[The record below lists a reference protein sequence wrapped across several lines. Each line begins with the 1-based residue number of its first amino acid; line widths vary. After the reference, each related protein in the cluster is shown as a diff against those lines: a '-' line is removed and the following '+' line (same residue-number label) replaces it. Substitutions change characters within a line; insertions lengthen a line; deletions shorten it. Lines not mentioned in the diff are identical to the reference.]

1 MIVLLLQIEIFLY
14 LSPYMVQYNY
24 SIAEASRKLFRL
36 INLEKDEIT
45 GVYIYATISG
55 LIILSLPLGIQA
67 IINLMFGGTVS
78 TSLIVLIVFVVAGVL
93 VNGILQ
99 IAQMRA
105 SERIQQRVFTRLT
118 FAYAYRIPKLSLL
131 SIDNYHLPELV
142 NRFFDTASLQ
152 KGLSKLLIDF
162 PAASIQV
169 LFGLILLCFY
179 HPIFIAF
186 GFLLTLSVV
195 LIFYLSSPKGF
206 TTSIKESDYKYDVA
220 HWLEEISRSIRTFK
234 SYQHNDLHLQKTD
247 KLVTG
252 YLNSRNAHFSV
263 LVFQYRIIIAFK
275 VLITAAMLIIG
286 SILFIKQLINLGQ
299 FIAAEIIILTIINS
313 IEKLIISL
321 EVVYDVLTSLEKI
334 NKVLEKPQDCEDG
347 LISDKEWNFTRG
359 TDIKIQNLTFGYGT
373 KKTIL
378 KNLNLHIAGGE
389 KVCIQG
395 AEGSGKTTLLRLLTA
410 TLSDFEGNILFNDTP
425 VKSIKPEVFHRH
437 IAVFSG
443 EEELFNGTLL
453 ENIVVGT
460 KTVDYDELNSICKL
474 VGLAEFIATQQE
486 GFGVLLHPQ
495 GKKLSYNISQ
505 KILLAR
511 CLFMKPSL
519 LLLEDGWTG
528 IDAGSKDRIIE
539 CLTSA
544 ANPTTVVA
552 ISNDEQFA
560 GKCSRVIK
568 MKDGSIV

>member
-1 MIVLLLQIEIFLY
+1 MA
-14 LSPYMVQYNY
+14 PNDY

-45 GVYIYATISG
+45 SVYIYATISG
-55 LIILSLPLGIQA
+55 IILLSLPLGIQA

-78 TSLIVLIVFVVAGVL
+78 TSLIVLIGFVVAGVFA
-93 VNGILQ
+93 NGVLQ

-142 NRFFDTASLQ
+142 NRFFDTTSLQ

-169 LFGLILLCFY
+169 LFGLILLSFY

-186 GFLLTLSVV
+186 GFLLTISVV
-195 LIFYLSSPKGF
+195 LIFYLTSPKGF
-206 TTSIKESDYKYDVA
+206 ITSIKESDYKYNVA
-220 HWLEEISRSIRTFK
+220 HWLEEISRSIKTFK
-234 SYQHNDLHLQKTD
+234 FYQHNDLHLKKTD

-263 LVFQYRIIIAFK
+263 LVFQYRLIIAFK

-286 SILFIKQLINLGQ
+286 SALFIKQLINLGQ

-313 IEKLIISL
+313 IEKLIVSL

-334 NKVLEKPQDCEDG
+334 NKVLEKPQDPEDG
-347 LISDKEWNFTRG
+347 LISDKEWRFSGG
-359 TDIKIQNLTFGYGT
+359 TDIKIQDLAFAYGT
-373 KKTIL
+373 KKPIL
-378 KNLNLHIAGGE
+378 KNLNLHIAAGE

-395 AEGSGKTTLLRLLTA
+395 AEGSGKTTLLKLLTA
-410 TLSDFEGNILFNDTP
+410 TLYDFEGNILFNDTP
-425 VKSIKPEVFHRH
+425 VKSIKPEVFHKH
-437 IAVFSG
+437 TAVFSG
-443 EEELFNGTLL
+443 EEELFDGSLL
-453 ENIVVGT
+453 ENIIVGS
-460 KTVDYDELNSICKL
+460 KEIDHDELRSICKL
-474 VGLAEFIATQQE
+474 VGLSEFIASQQE
-486 GFGVLLHPQ
+486 GFGVILHPQ
-495 GKKLSYNISQ
+495 GRKLSYNISQ

-528 IDAGSKDRIIE
+528 IDAESKSRIINYI
-539 CLTSA
+539 TSA
-544 ANPTTVVA
+544 ANLTTVIA
-552 ISNDEQFA
+552 ISNDEQLA
-560 GKCSRVIK
+560 LKCNRVVK
-568 MKDGSIV
+568 MKDGSIM